1 MPIALSLLLVLFFLL
16 MNAFFV
22 AAEFSLVRVRKS
34 QVEILVDEGR
44 KGAKYTK
51 LVADNVNAYLSA
63 CQLGITL
70 ASLALGWLGEPAV
83 SALFEPLFKALNV
96 PEAATHGIS
105 IVIGFVIITAL
116 HIVVGELI
124 PKSLAIFST
133 ERYALFTATPLV
145 WFYRITY
152 PVMWLFNSITN
163 GVMKMLG
170 HDVANEHEVY
180 TDEEIKLL
188 IDESTESGLID
199 PEQNEYVDNIFDL
212 GDKDAEAIMTP
223 RTDVVC
229 IDLDDPLE
237 ESLQT
242 VLQYKYT
249 RYPVCRGSKD
259 RIVGF
264 VHVKDLYTMPK
275 DATVDDLR
283 VRMIQAVP
291 EGVPIAKLLQT
302 LQEKRTKIAVVIDEH
317 GGTAGI
323 VTMSDIM
330 EQIVGRIDDEYA
342 HGGSDEIVQ
351 LDDGSY
357 LIDGS
362 RAHRFRASRVRG
374 MRDGGRPAAHRVRP
388 YPRRGRFRD
397 HRGRR
402 RQGHVHRSRHG
413 PPPHRQDSG
422 GARARSGKRRKL
434 NDFRPRQQWRGF
446 LLRALSHLH
455 AGETLGVV
463 PQHVLQ
469 LVLREAGGDELVVFR
484 RRAPHGVVRAEHDA
498 VGAPHARQLHR
509 AALPQ
514 EELGARR
521 VHEQVV
527 GVMQDVVAHFIARPA
542 TEVRRVHHEVGER
555 FQHVHQAARMRV
567 VVTVVARVDD
577 DGQAPLYHLVHVH
590 ESRVVHVHV
599 LRVGMQLHAL
609 ESQADGA
616 FDFLLGLGIV
626 LVHSHEPDELGML
639 PALLGDEVVD
649 GLHAARRRGHRM
661 HDEVRDGRMLL
672 RGQQVLHRA
681 FAEHVDEVEVAHGVD
696 RSRGDLVGIYVS
708 MGIDHCH
715 GGAPSRRA
723 VSAARCETASS

>member
-133 ERYALFTATPLV
+133 ERYARFTATPLV

-223 RTDVVC
+223 RTNVIC
-229 IDLDDPLE
+229 LDLEDSLE
-237 ESLQT
+237 ENLALIT
-242 VLQYKYT
+242 QYKYT
-249 RYPVCRGSKD
+249 RYPVCRGNKD

-264 VHVKDLYTMPK
+264 VHVKDLYTLPPDSTME
-275 DATVDDLR
+275 DLR
-283 VRMIQAVP
+283 IRTIQAVP
-291 EGVPIAKLLQT
+291 EGIPIAKLLQI
-302 LQEKRTKIAVVIDEH
+302 LQAKHTKIAVVIDEH
-317 GGTAGI
+317 GGTSGI

-342 HGGSDEIVQ
+342 HGGSDAAVR

-357 LIDGS
+357 L
-362 RAHRFRASRVRG
+362 V
-374 MRDGGRPAAHRVRP
+374 
-388 YPRRGRFRD
+388 
-397 HRGRR
+397 
-402 RQGHVHRSRHG
+402 
-413 PPPHRQDSG
+413 
-422 GARARSGKRRKL
+422 
-434 NDFRPRQQWRGF
+434 
-446 LLRALSHLH
+446 
-455 AGETLGVV
+455 
-463 PQHVLQ
+463 
-469 LVLREAGGDELVVFR
+469 
-484 RRAPHGVVRAEHDA
+484 
-498 VGAPHARQLHR
+498 
-509 AALPQ
+509 
-514 EELGARR
+514 
-521 VHEQVV
+521 
-527 GVMQDVVAHFIARPA
+527 
-542 TEVRRVHHEVGER
+542 
-555 FQHVHQAARMRV
+555 
-567 VVTVVARVDD
+567 
-577 DGQAPLYHLVHVH
+577 
-590 ESRVVHVHV
+590 
-599 LRVGMQLHAL
+599 
-609 ESQADGA
+609 DGA
-616 FDFLLGLGIV
+616 MAI
-626 LVHSHEPDELGML
+626 
-639 PALLGDEVVD
+639 
-649 GLHAARRRGHRM
+649 
-661 HDEVRDGRMLL
+661 
-672 RGQQVLHRA
+672 
-681 FAEHVDEVEVAHGVD
+681 DEVEELIGFEPEEA
-696 RSRGDLVGIYVS
+696 SE
-708 MGIDHCH
+708 
-715 GGAPSRRA
+715 
-723 VSAARCETASS
+723 CETTGGLLLSLFDRIPEEGDSVTIEHDGLKATFTVVDMDRHRIDKVRVVLEQKPEVEGSEKDR